1 VGTGKLILRDDF
13 PVFPISFP
21 ALCLRKTGDVARQ
34 PIVTP
39 PCPQRTGHPRQRPVQ
54 NNALEGSG
62 YGLLLAAAAHPKAF
76 TSERKSE
83 KRARR
88 GAQRTMFVSYERHR
102 LFFPA
107 KNEIMW
113 PIFDPFPRRA
123 KRRRLFFPPSLLSTV
138 EGSDERSVEGSDVEG
153 SDEERRYA
161 SSFRLFFPF

>member
-1 VGTGKLILRDDF
+1 
-13 PVFPISFP
+13 
-21 ALCLRKTGDVARQ
+21 
-34 PIVTP
+34 
-39 PCPQRTGHPRQRPVQ
+39 VQ

-153 SDEERRYA
+153 SDEERSYT